1 MLHNP
6 WGEGVIV
13 FVLAAQ
19 MSFTGQRFTL
29 GNSLSRM
36 IFRPVFHGPEPL
48 AFTDVDET
56 QASTSSGG
64 LPRSY
69 LLRDGT
75 RRPRRLLTQ
84 FATLLGGICQCSVIG
99 RHLGQHRVPPG
110 CSRLCPEPENAPT
123 EVRTSPGLPTEYR
136 YLQST
141 RCRARNP
148 AETGLALPFSSRHH
162 IPWK

>member
-1 MLHNP
+1 M
-6 WGEGVIV
+6 

-99 RHLGQHRVPPG
+99 RHLGQHRCAAGVFPSLPGNQKTPP
-110 CSRLCPEPENAPT
+110 P
-123 EVRTSPGLPTEYR
+123 
-136 YLQST
+136 
-141 RCRARNP
+141 
-148 AETGLALPFSSRHH
+148 
-162 IPWK
+162 K